1 MANNSATRR
10 NREIDEMVIALKRH
24 LRVLEEY
31 GRKVYSDG
39 NADYAGEIAG
49 KLRLL
54 VTKFGSNRPLL
65 IELMKKTG
73 IEPLVTLGGPPII
86 RAPGKPTAGDKINLS
101 EYMNLDAVGIRI
113 ESGEF
118 VMLNKNQFVRA
129 WAEQMGASHEDWR
142 MDHALSAILSSPIY
156 IGGVHDAL
164 RELKDTTETVLHI
177 AHRFIGEWI
186 VTSNGA

>member
-86 RAPGKPTAGDKINLS
+86 QAPGKPTAGDKINLS

-129 WAEQMGASHEDWR
+129 WAEQTGASHEDWR

-156 IGGVHDAL
+156 IGGVHGAL

-177 AHRFIGEWI
+177 AHRFIGE
-186 VTSNGA
+186 